1 MSQFANLSMSA
12 SRISEIFQVSQ
23 ENTNNPIYYYG
34 RTDTRTFK

>member
-12 SRISEIFQVSQ
+12 SHNSEIFQVSQ
-23 ENTNNPIYYYG
+23 ENTNNPIHYYG

>member
-1 MSQFANLSMSA
+1 MSQFANLSMRV

>member
-1 MSQFANLSMSA
+1 MSQFANLSMRM

-23 ENTNNPIYYYG
+23 ENTNNPIHYYG